1 MAQEAFPLH
10 FLVWNNQYLELDRE
24 LQKKEQDVGRLD
36 PRGRT
41 PLELAVCLGHL
52 ESTRVL
58 LRHSSDPTHCNAQGW
73 TSEPSQIPGVIT
85 QTGSRR
91 CDRGCLCSVL
101 QEAVS
106 TGDPE
111 LVQLVLQYRDF
122 KRATERLAGIP
133 ELLSKLRQ
141 ARDFYVEMKWEFT
154 SWVPLVSKVCPS
166 DVYRVWKSGSCL
178 RVDTTLL
185 GFEHMT
191 WLKGRRSYI
200 FKGEDD
206 GAVVMEVD
214 HEKQVVYTEPLV
226 LSPRDAPSLLAAMQP
241 SQENTAQR
249 LTSPIVSTHLNT
261 RNISF
266 ERNKSGIW
274 GWRSEKTEVVSG
286 YEAKV
291 YSATNVELVTRSRT
305 EHLSDQDKLKSKG
318 SRTPLQSF
326 LGIAEQHTTHNGVRA
341 SAAHTHTHTHTH
353 TRTHAHTLACGA
365 FFHRPLPAVLLC
377 LRQSNV
383 SQCASPHN
391 PTAITAEEY
400 FDPEF
405 QLNGRDIGRPVE
417 LTSKVQKFKATL
429 WLSESHPLSLA
440 EQVTPIIDLMAISN
454 AHFAKLRDFITL
466 RLPPGF
472 PVKIEIPLFHVL
484 NARVTFSNLC
494 GCDEPVASVTV
505 HRLEGSDKAGDLVF
519 SACGGE
525 KKEIFQLLDSFFF
538 PHRSL
543 TPALPLRGGPL
554 GVRAPRG
561 LHHPGAGP
569 QRAHEGRGRQPAAVR
584 HPAEPPGRRHR
595 ERPGD
600 HLGGPDQQ
608 SSGAPESA
616 VRGRF
621 PAGEGHP
628 GVSVHLAGRQ
638 RAGGRG
644 GPQPAPL
651 RLPPGELQEL
661 PAVLQRRDGV
671 AAVGTL
677 RRGVQ
682 LRRAAAHRH
691 GAVLSGAGGAGQVRT
706 GIERPGQ
713 PPRVSFGDS
722 GLGSAGSRRLKRRS
736 WRGSC
741 SCRSP
746 KSNATPPPG
755 CCARRKAVLLIY
767 SLSFHFFFSFFF

>member
-10 FLVWNNQYLELDRE
+10 FYVWNNQYIELDQE
-24 LQKKEQDVGRLD
+24 LQKKEQDVDRLD

-41 PLELAVCLGHL
+41 PLELSVCLGHL

-58 LRHSSDPTHCNAQGW
+58 LRYSADPTHCNAQGW
-73 TSEPSQIPGVIT
+73 TI
-85 QTGSRR
+85 
-91 CDRGCLCSVL
+91 L
-101 QEAVS
+101 QEAMS

-200 FKGEDD
+200 FKGGDD

-291 YSATNVELVTRSRT
+291 YSATNVEVVTRSRT
-305 EHLSDQDKLKSKG
+305 EHLSDQDKSRNKG
-318 SRTPLQSF
+318 SKTPLQSF
-326 LGIAEQHTTHNGVRA
+326 LGIAEQHTAHNG
-341 SAAHTHTHTHTH
+341 
-353 TRTHAHTLACGA
+353 
-365 FFHRPLPAVLLC
+365 
-377 LRQSNV
+377 SNV

-400 FDPEF
+400 FNPEF
-405 QLNGRDIGRPVE
+405 NLNGRDIGRPVE
-417 LTSKVQKFKATL
+417 LTSKVQRFKATL
-429 WLSESHPLSLA
+429 WLSETHPLSLA

-494 GCDEPVASVTV
+494 GCDEPVSSVIV
-505 HRLEGSDKAGDLVF
+505 H
-519 SACGGE
+519 
-525 KKEIFQLLDSFFF
+525 
-538 PHRSL
+538 
-543 TPALPLRGGPL
+543 
-554 GVRAPRG
+554 
-561 LHHPGAGP
+561 
-569 QRAHEGRGRQPAAVR
+569 
-584 HPAEPPGRRHR
+584 PP
-595 ERPGD
+595 EN
-600 HLGGPDQQ
+600 
-608 SSGAPESA
+608 S
-616 VRGRF
+616 
-621 PAGEGHP
+621 
-628 GVSVHLAGRQ
+628 
-638 RAGGRG
+638 
-644 GPQPAPL
+644 
-651 RLPPGELQEL
+651 GELQSTQDSALNRSFNSQQALLLSKARNHLLLNFQVTIWEALTNSRPGPQSPLYEEDSQLERAIQESLSISLASREGEDTADPSL
-661 PAVLQRRDGV
+661 PPSVSPQDPASNSPLSYSAATNPRLSGPFGV
-671 AAVGTL
+671 ASSFDE
-677 RRGVQ
+677 Q
-682 LRRAAAHRH
+682 LQLAME
-691 GAVLSGAGGAGQVRT
+691 L
-706 GIERPGQ
+706 
-713 PPRVSFGDS
+713 
-722 GLGSAGSRRLKRRS
+722 
-736 WRGSC
+736 
-741 SCRSP
+741 SCREQEEID
-746 KSNATPPPG
+746 
-755 CCARRKAVLLIY
+755 RKRKEEEEELERILQL
-767 SLSFHFFFSFFF
+767 SLTEK

>member
-1 MAQEAFPLH
+1 MSTTMAEEAFPLH
-10 FLVWNNQYLELDRE
+10 LLVWNNQYLELDRE
-24 LQKKEQDVGRLD
+24 LQKKEQDVERLD

-58 LRHSSDPTHCNAQGW
+58 LRHFSDPTHNNTQGW
-73 TSEPSQIPGVIT
+73 TI
-85 QTGSRR
+85 
-91 CDRGCLCSVL
+91 L

-111 LVQLVLQYRDF
+111 LVQLVLQYRDY

-200 FKGEDD
+200 FKGGDE
-206 GAVVMEVD
+206 GAMVMEVD

-261 RNISF
+261 RNIAF

-274 GWRSEKTEVVSG
+274 GWRSEKSEVVSG

-305 EHLSDQDKLKSKG
+305 EHLSDQDKSRSKG
-318 SRTPLQSF
+318 SKTPLQSF
-326 LGIAEQHTTHNGVRA
+326 LGIAEQHTAHNG
-341 SAAHTHTHTHTH
+341 
-353 TRTHAHTLACGA
+353 
-365 FFHRPLPAVLLC
+365 
-377 LRQSNV
+377 SNV

-391 PTAITAEEY
+391 PTAITSEEY
-400 FDPEF
+400 FNPEF
-405 QLNGRDIGRPVE
+405 NLNGRDIGRPVE
-417 LTSKVQKFKATL
+417 LTSKVQRFKATL

-494 GCDEPVASVTV
+494 GCDEPVSSVTV
-505 HRLEGSDKAGDLVF
+505 HTPESSDEAGQAPPPPFHCEVDPSVF
-519 SACGGE
+519 EPPADYTTLGPGRSEPMRDEDDNLLQFA
-525 KKEIFQLLDSFFF
+525 IQQSLLDAGTESDQVTIWEALTNSRPVPPSPLYEEDSQLERAIQESLSISLVNREGEDTADPSQPASVSPSDPTPTANSPLSYSTVTDPRLSGHFGVASSFDEQL
-538 PHRSL
+538 RIAMEMSCREQEEIDRKQKEEENELERILQLSL
-543 TPALPLRGGPL
+543 T
-554 GVRAPRG
+554 
-561 LHHPGAGP
+561 
-569 QRAHEGRGRQPAAVR
+569 E
-584 HPAEPPGRRHR
+584 
-595 ERPGD
+595 
-600 HLGGPDQQ
+600 
-608 SSGAPESA
+608 
-616 VRGRF
+616 
-621 PAGEGHP
+621 
-628 GVSVHLAGRQ
+628 
-638 RAGGRG
+638 
-644 GPQPAPL
+644 
-651 RLPPGELQEL
+651 
-661 PAVLQRRDGV
+661 
-671 AAVGTL
+671 
-677 RRGVQ
+677 
-682 LRRAAAHRH
+682 
-691 GAVLSGAGGAGQVRT
+691 
-706 GIERPGQ
+706 
-713 PPRVSFGDS
+713 
-722 GLGSAGSRRLKRRS
+722 K
-736 WRGSC
+736 
-741 SCRSP
+741 
-746 KSNATPPPG
+746 
-755 CCARRKAVLLIY
+755 
-767 SLSFHFFFSFFF
+767 

>member
-1 MAQEAFPLH
+1 MAFQDAFPLH
-10 FLVWNNQYLELDRE
+10 FLVWNNQYQELDRE
-24 LQKKEQDVGRLD
+24 MQRNEQQQQLQLQQDLERLD

-58 LRHSSDPTHCNAQGW
+58 LRYSADPTHCNAQGW
-73 TSEPSQIPGVIT
+73 T
-85 QTGSRR
+85 
-91 CDRGCLCSVL
+91 VL

-133 ELLSKLRQ
+133 ELLGKLRQ

-166 DVYRVWKSGSCL
+166 DVYRVWKSGSSL

-200 FKGEDD
+200 FKGGDD

-261 RNISF
+261 RNIAF

-274 GWRSEKTEVVSG
+274 GWRSEKSEMVSG

-305 EHLSDQDKLKSKG
+305 EHLSDQDKSRSRGSK
-318 SRTPLQSF
+318 TPLQSF
-326 LGIAEQHTTHNGVRA
+326 LGIAEQHTAHNG
-341 SAAHTHTHTHTH
+341 
-353 TRTHAHTLACGA
+353 
-365 FFHRPLPAVLLC
+365 
-377 LRQSNV
+377 SNV

-400 FDPEF
+400 FNPEF
-405 QLNGRDIGRPVE
+405 NLNGRDIGRPIE
-417 LTSKVQKFKATL
+417 LTSKVQRFKAHL
-429 WLSESHPLSLA
+429 WLSETHPLSLA

-494 GCDEPVASVTV
+494 GCDEPVSSVTV
-505 HRLEGSDKAGDLVF
+505 HTPEGSEEAGSYQTTLKNPKGPVDQISNSQDGGKRCIVGIYNLLYTVVTGQSVPPIHCEVDPAVF
-519 SACGGE
+519 EPPPDYTTLGPGRSEPMRDEDDNLLQFA
-525 KKEIFQLLDSFFF
+525 IQQSLLDAGTESDQVTIWEALTNSRPGPQLPLYEEDTQLERAIQESLSISLASRGGADDTQNPSLPPADSPSLDATANYPVSYNTATEPPLPGQLGVASSFDEQL
-538 PHRSL
+538 RIAMELSCREQEELDRKRKEEEEELERILQLSL
-543 TPALPLRGGPL
+543 T
-554 GVRAPRG
+554 
-561 LHHPGAGP
+561 
-569 QRAHEGRGRQPAAVR
+569 E
-584 HPAEPPGRRHR
+584 
-595 ERPGD
+595 
-600 HLGGPDQQ
+600 
-608 SSGAPESA
+608 
-616 VRGRF
+616 
-621 PAGEGHP
+621 
-628 GVSVHLAGRQ
+628 
-638 RAGGRG
+638 
-644 GPQPAPL
+644 
-651 RLPPGELQEL
+651 
-661 PAVLQRRDGV
+661 
-671 AAVGTL
+671 
-677 RRGVQ
+677 
-682 LRRAAAHRH
+682 
-691 GAVLSGAGGAGQVRT
+691 
-706 GIERPGQ
+706 
-713 PPRVSFGDS
+713 
-722 GLGSAGSRRLKRRS
+722 K
-736 WRGSC
+736 
-741 SCRSP
+741 
-746 KSNATPPPG
+746 
-755 CCARRKAVLLIY
+755 
-767 SLSFHFFFSFFF
+767 

>member
-1 MAQEAFPLH
+1 MAQEGFPLH
-10 FLVWNNQYLELDRE
+10 ALVWNNQYLELDRE
-24 LQKKEQDVGRLD
+24 LQKKEQDVERLD

-52 ESTRVL
+52 ESARVL
-58 LRHSSDPTHCNAQGW
+58 LGGSADPTHHNSQGW
-73 TSEPSQIPGVIT
+73 TI
-85 QTGSRR
+85 
-91 CDRGCLCSVL
+91 L

-111 LVQLVLQYRDF
+111 LVQLVLQYRDY

-200 FKGEDD
+200 FKGEDE

-226 LSPRDAPSLLAAMQP
+226 LSPRDATSLLAAMQP

-249 LTSPIVSTHLNT
+249 ITSPIVSTHLNT
-261 RNISF
+261 RNIAF

-274 GWRSEKTEVVSG
+274 GWRSEKSEAVSG

-305 EHLSDQDKLKSKG
+305 EHLSDQDKSRSKG
-318 SRTPLQSF
+318 SKTPLQSF
-326 LGIAEQHTTHNGVRA
+326 LGIAEQHTAENG
-341 SAAHTHTHTHTH
+341 
-353 TRTHAHTLACGA
+353 
-365 FFHRPLPAVLLC
+365 
-377 LRQSNV
+377 SNV
-383 SQCASPHN
+383 LQCASPHN

-405 QLNGRDIGRPVE
+405 NLNDRDIGRPVE
-417 LTSKVQKFKATL
+417 LNSKVQRFKATL

-494 GCDEPVASVTV
+494 GCDEPVSSVTLHTPV
-505 HRLEGSDKAGDLVF
+505 DPEEAGQAPPPVQCEVDPSVF
-519 SACGGE
+519 EPPADYATLGPGRSEPMRDEDDNLLQFA
-525 KKEIFQLLDSFFF
+525 IQQSLLDAGTESEQVTIWEALTNTR
-538 PHRSL
+538 PVPPSPLYEGDSHLERAIQESL
-543 TPALPLRGGPL
+543 SISLSSR
-554 GVRAPRG
+554 
-561 LHHPGAGP
+561 
-569 QRAHEGRGRQPAAVR
+569 EGEDTADP
-584 HPAEPPGRRHR
+584 
-595 ERPGD
+595 
-600 HLGGPDQQ
+600 
-608 SSGAPESA
+608 S
-616 VRGRF
+616 
-621 PAGEGHP
+621 
-628 GVSVHLAGRQ
+628 
-638 RAGGRG
+638 
-644 GPQPAPL
+644 QPAPVSQFDPPADSPLSYSAVTNPRLSGHFGMATSFEEQL
-651 RLPPGELQEL
+651 RLAME
-661 PAVLQRRDGV
+661 
-671 AAVGTL
+671 
-677 RRGVQ
+677 
-682 LRRAAAHRH
+682 
-691 GAVLSGAGGAGQVRT
+691 
-706 GIERPGQ
+706 I
-713 PPRVSFGDS
+713 
-722 GLGSAGSRRLKRRS
+722 
-736 WRGSC
+736 
-741 SCRSP
+741 SCREQEEMDRNQ
-746 KSNATPPPG
+746 KEEETELE
-755 CCARRKAVLLIY
+755 RILQL
-767 SLSFHFFFSFFF
+767 SLTEK

>member
-10 FLVWNNQYLELDRE
+10 YLVWNNQYLELDRE
-24 LQKKEQDVGRLD
+24 LKKTQEVEGLD

-52 ESTRVL
+52 ESARVL
-58 LRHSSDPTHCNAQGW
+58 LRHNADPTHCNAQGW
-73 TSEPSQIPGVIT
+73 T
-85 QTGSRR
+85 
-91 CDRGCLCSVL
+91 VL

-200 FKGEDD
+200 FKGGG
-206 GAVVMEVD
+206 GAVFMNS
-214 HEKQVVYTEPLV
+214 LV
-226 LSPRDAPSLLAAMQP
+226 L
-241 SQENTAQR
+241 
-249 LTSPIVSTHLNT
+249 
-261 RNISF
+261 
-266 ERNKSGIW
+266 NKSGIW

-291 YSATNVELVTRSRT
+291 YSASNVELVTRSRT
-305 EHLSDQDKLKSKG
+305 EHLSDQDKSRCKG

-326 LGIAEQHTTHNGVRA
+326 LGIAEQHVSNNG
-341 SAAHTHTHTHTH
+341 S
-353 TRTHAHTLACGA
+353 
-365 FFHRPLPAVLLC
+365 
-377 LRQSNV
+377 QV

-405 QLNGRDIGRPVE
+405 NLNGRDIGRPIE
-417 LTSKVQKFKATL
+417 LTSKVQRFKATL
-429 WLSESHPLSLA
+429 WLSEAHPLSLA

-494 GCDEPVASVTV
+494 GCDEPVSSVTV
-505 HRLEGSDKAGDLVF
+505 HSPEGTPDAGQSPPPLNCEVDPSVF
-519 SACGGE
+519 EPPPDYTTLGPGRSEPMRDEDDNLLQFA
-525 KKEIFQLLDSFFF
+525 IQQSLLDAGTESDQVTIWEALTNTR
-538 PHRSL
+538 PVSSQPPLYEEDSQLERAIQESL
-543 TPALPLRGGPL
+543 TLSLAAEEGRELPDPEQPLSGSPDPSLNSPPAYGSLDDP
-554 GVRAPRG
+554 RAP
-561 LHHPGAGP
+561 GAF
-569 QRAHEGRGRQPAAVR
+569 AV
-584 HPAEPPGRRHR
+584 A
-595 ERPGD
+595 
-600 HLGGPDQQ
+600 
-608 SSGAPESA
+608 SSFDE
-616 VRGRF
+616 
-621 PAGEGHP
+621 
-628 GVSVHLAGRQ
+628 Q
-638 RAGGRG
+638 
-644 GPQPAPL
+644 L
-651 RLPPGELQEL
+651 RLAMELSCREQEEHD
-661 PAVLQRRDGV
+661 R
-671 AAVGTL
+671 
-677 RRGVQ
+677 
-682 LRRAAAHRH
+682 
-691 GAVLSGAGGAGQVRT
+691 
-706 GIERPGQ
+706 
-713 PPRVSFGDS
+713 
-722 GLGSAGSRRLKRRS
+722 KRREEEEELE
-736 WRGSC
+736 RI
-741 SCRSP
+741 
-746 KSNATPPPG
+746 
-755 CCARRKAVLLIY
+755 LQL
-767 SLSFHFFFSFFF
+767 SLTEK

>member
-24 LQKKEQDVGRLD
+24 LQKKEQDVERLD

-58 LRHSSDPTHCNAQGW
+58 LRHGGDPTHCNAQGW
-73 TSEPSQIPGVIT
+73 TI
-85 QTGSRR
+85 
-91 CDRGCLCSVL
+91 L

-200 FKGEDD
+200 FKGGDD

-261 RNISF
+261 RNIAF

-274 GWRSEKTEVVSG
+274 GWRSEKSEVVSG

-305 EHLSDQDKLKSKG
+305 EHLSDQDKSRSKG
-318 SRTPLQSF
+318 DDTTF
-326 LGIAEQHTTHNGVRA
+326 LMEN
-341 SAAHTHTHTHTH
+341 
-353 TRTHAHTLACGA
+353 
-365 FFHRPLPAVLLC
+365 
-377 LRQSNV
+377 NV

-400 FDPEF
+400 FNPEF
-405 QLNGRDIGRPVE
+405 NLNGRDIGRPVE
-417 LTSKVQKFKATL
+417 LTSKVQRFKATL

-494 GCDEPVASVTV
+494 GCDEPVSQSPPPFHCEVDPSVFEPPPDYTTLGPG
-505 HRLEGSDKAGDLVF
+505 RSEPMRDEDDNLLQFAIQQS
-519 SACGGE
+519 
-525 KKEIFQLLDSFFF
+525 LLDE
-538 PHRSL
+538 SL
-543 TPALPLRGGPL
+543 SISLASREGEDMADPSQPSSVSPLDPTANSPL
-554 GVRAPRG
+554 SYNAVTDPR
-561 LHHPGAGP
+561 L
-569 QRAHEGRGRQPAAVR
+569 
-584 HPAEPPGRRHR
+584 
-595 ERPGD
+595 
-600 HLGGPDQQ
+600 
-608 SSGAPESA
+608 SGH
-616 VRGRF
+616 F
-621 PAGEGHP
+621 
-628 GVSVHLAGRQ
+628 
-638 RAGGRG
+638 
-644 GPQPAPL
+644 
-651 RLPPGELQEL
+651 
-661 PAVLQRRDGV
+661 GV
-671 AAVGTL
+671 ATSFDE
-677 RRGVQ
+677 Q
-682 LRRAAAHRH
+682 LRIAME
-691 GAVLSGAGGAGQVRT
+691 L
-706 GIERPGQ
+706 
-713 PPRVSFGDS
+713 
-722 GLGSAGSRRLKRRS
+722 
-736 WRGSC
+736 
-741 SCRSP
+741 SCREQEEMD
-746 KSNATPPPG
+746 
-755 CCARRKAVLLIY
+755 R
-767 SLSFHFFFSFFF
+767 

>member
-1 MAQEAFPLH
+1 MAQEGFPLH
-10 FLVWNNQYLELDRE
+10 ALVWNNQYLELDRE
-24 LQKKEQDVGRLD
+24 LQKKEQDVERLD

-52 ESTRVL
+52 ESARVL
-58 LRHSSDPTHCNAQGW
+58 LGGSADPTHHNSQGW
-73 TSEPSQIPGVIT
+73 TI
-85 QTGSRR
+85 
-91 CDRGCLCSVL
+91 L

-111 LVQLVLQYRDF
+111 LVQLVLQYRDY

-133 ELLSKLRQ
+133 ELLSKLRE

-200 FKGEDD
+200 FKGEDE

-226 LSPRDAPSLLAAMQP
+226 LSPRDATSLLAAMQP

-249 LTSPIVSTHLNT
+249 ITSPIVSTHLNT
-261 RNISF
+261 RNIAF

-274 GWRSEKTEVVSG
+274 GWRSEKSEAVSG

-305 EHLSDQDKLKSKG
+305 EHLSDQDKSRSKG
-318 SRTPLQSF
+318 SKTPLQSF
-326 LGIAEQHTTHNGVRA
+326 LGIAEQHTAQNG
-341 SAAHTHTHTHTH
+341 
-353 TRTHAHTLACGA
+353 
-365 FFHRPLPAVLLC
+365 
-377 LRQSNV
+377 SNV
-383 SQCASPHN
+383 LQCASPHN

-405 QLNGRDIGRPVE
+405 NLNDRDIGRPVE
-417 LTSKVQKFKATL
+417 LTSKVQRFKATL

-494 GCDEPVASVTV
+494 GCDEPVSSVTL
-505 HRLEGSDKAGDLVF
+505 HTPEAPEEAGQAPPPFECEVDPSVF
-519 SACGGE
+519 EPPADYATLGPSRSEPMRDEDDNLLQFA
-525 KKEIFQLLDSFFF
+525 IQQSLLDAGTESDQVTIWEALTNSRPVPPSPLYEGDSQLERAIQESLSISLSSREGEDTADPSQPSSGSPSDPPADSPLSYSAVSNPRLSGHFGMATSFDEQL
-538 PHRSL
+538 RLAMEISCREQEEIDRKQKEEETELERILQLSL
-543 TPALPLRGGPL
+543 T
-554 GVRAPRG
+554 
-561 LHHPGAGP
+561 
-569 QRAHEGRGRQPAAVR
+569 E
-584 HPAEPPGRRHR
+584 
-595 ERPGD
+595 
-600 HLGGPDQQ
+600 
-608 SSGAPESA
+608 
-616 VRGRF
+616 
-621 PAGEGHP
+621 
-628 GVSVHLAGRQ
+628 
-638 RAGGRG
+638 
-644 GPQPAPL
+644 
-651 RLPPGELQEL
+651 
-661 PAVLQRRDGV
+661 
-671 AAVGTL
+671 
-677 RRGVQ
+677 
-682 LRRAAAHRH
+682 
-691 GAVLSGAGGAGQVRT
+691 
-706 GIERPGQ
+706 
-713 PPRVSFGDS
+713 
-722 GLGSAGSRRLKRRS
+722 K
-736 WRGSC
+736 
-741 SCRSP
+741 
-746 KSNATPPPG
+746 
-755 CCARRKAVLLIY
+755 
-767 SLSFHFFFSFFF
+767 

>member
-1 MAQEAFPLH
+1 GIKANSSSFPLH
-10 FLVWNNQYLELDRE
+10 LLVWNNQYLELDRE
-24 LQKKEQDVGRLD
+24 LQKNERLD

-58 LRHSSDPTHCNAQGW
+58 LRHSSDPTHCTTQGW
-73 TSEPSQIPGVIT
+73 TI
-85 QTGSRR
+85 
-91 CDRGCLCSVL
+91 L

-200 FKGEDD
+200 FKGGDD

-261 RNISF
+261 RNIAF

-274 GWRSEKTEVVSG
+274 GWRSEKSEVVSG

-305 EHLSDQDKLKSKG
+305 EHLSDQDKSRSKG
-318 SRTPLQSF
+318 SKTPLQSF
-326 LGIAEQHTTHNGVRA
+326 LGIAEQHTAHNG
-341 SAAHTHTHTHTH
+341 
-353 TRTHAHTLACGA
+353 
-365 FFHRPLPAVLLC
+365 
-377 LRQSNV
+377 SNV

-391 PTAITAEEY
+391 PTAITADEY
-400 FDPEF
+400 FNPEF
-405 QLNGRDIGRPVE
+405 NLNGRDIGRPVE

-494 GCDEPVASVTV
+494 GCDEPVSSVTV
-505 HRLEGSDKAGDLVF
+505 TKPESEVVPKTGHSNVVTRLLPGQSAHPFHCEVDPSVF
-519 SACGGE
+519 EPPADYTTLGPGRSEPMRDEDDNLLQFA
-525 KKEIFQLLDSFFF
+525 IQQSLLDAGTESDQV
-538 PHRSL
+538 RSL
-543 TPALPLRGGPL
+543 SISLATREGEDTADPSQPSSVSPMDPSANSPLSYS
-554 GVRAPRG
+554 VVTDPR
-561 LHHPGAGP
+561 L
-569 QRAHEGRGRQPAAVR
+569 
-584 HPAEPPGRRHR
+584 
-595 ERPGD
+595 
-600 HLGGPDQQ
+600 
-608 SSGAPESA
+608 SGH
-616 VRGRF
+616 F
-621 PAGEGHP
+621 
-628 GVSVHLAGRQ
+628 
-638 RAGGRG
+638 
-644 GPQPAPL
+644 
-651 RLPPGELQEL
+651 
-661 PAVLQRRDGV
+661 GV
-671 AAVGTL
+671 ASSFDE
-677 RRGVQ
+677 Q
-682 LRRAAAHRH
+682 LRIAME
-691 GAVLSGAGGAGQVRT
+691 L
-706 GIERPGQ
+706 
-713 PPRVSFGDS
+713 
-722 GLGSAGSRRLKRRS
+722 
-736 WRGSC
+736 
-741 SCRSP
+741 SCREQEEID
-746 KSNATPPPG
+746 
-755 CCARRKAVLLIY
+755 R
-767 SLSFHFFFSFFF
+767 

>member
-1 MAQEAFPLH
+1 MALEAFPLH
-10 FLVWNNQYLELDRE
+10 LLVWNNQYLELDRE
-24 LQKKEQDVGRLD
+24 LQKKELDVERQD

-58 LRHSSDPTHCNAQGW
+58 LRHTADPTHCTTQGW
-73 TSEPSQIPGVIT
+73 T
-85 QTGSRR
+85 
-91 CDRGCLCSVL
+91 VL

-200 FKGEDD
+200 FKGGDD

-261 RNISF
+261 RNIAF

-274 GWRSEKTEVVSG
+274 GWRSEKTEVISG

-305 EHLSDQDKLKSKG
+305 EHLSDQDKSRSKG
-318 SRTPLQSF
+318 SKTPLQSF
-326 LGIAEQHTTHNGVRA
+326 LGIAEQHTAHNG
-341 SAAHTHTHTHTH
+341 
-353 TRTHAHTLACGA
+353 
-365 FFHRPLPAVLLC
+365 
-377 LRQSNV
+377 SNV

-391 PTAITAEEY
+391 PTAITADEY
-400 FDPEF
+400 FNPEF
-405 QLNGRDIGRPVE
+405 NLNGRDIGRPIE
-417 LTSKVQKFKATL
+417 LTSKIQRFKATL
-429 WLSESHPLSLA
+429 WLSETHPLSLA

-494 GCDEPVASVTV
+494 GCDEPVSTVTV
-505 HRLEGSDKAGDLVF
+505 HKPENSDEADQCPSAFHCEVDPSVF
-519 SACGGE
+519 EPPPDYTVLGPGRSEPMRDEDDNLLQFA
-525 KKEIFQLLDSFFF
+525 IQQSLLDAGTESDQVTIWEALTNSRPVPPSPLYEEDSQLERAIQESLSISLASREGEDLSDPSQPSSVSPPDPSTNSPLSVSSGNDPRLSGNFGVASSFDEQL
-538 PHRSL
+538 RIAMELSCREQEENDRKQQEEEEELERILQLSL
-543 TPALPLRGGPL
+543 T
-554 GVRAPRG
+554 
-561 LHHPGAGP
+561 
-569 QRAHEGRGRQPAAVR
+569 E
-584 HPAEPPGRRHR
+584 
-595 ERPGD
+595 
-600 HLGGPDQQ
+600 
-608 SSGAPESA
+608 
-616 VRGRF
+616 
-621 PAGEGHP
+621 
-628 GVSVHLAGRQ
+628 
-638 RAGGRG
+638 
-644 GPQPAPL
+644 
-651 RLPPGELQEL
+651 
-661 PAVLQRRDGV
+661 
-671 AAVGTL
+671 
-677 RRGVQ
+677 
-682 LRRAAAHRH
+682 
-691 GAVLSGAGGAGQVRT
+691 
-706 GIERPGQ
+706 
-713 PPRVSFGDS
+713 
-722 GLGSAGSRRLKRRS
+722 K
-736 WRGSC
+736 
-741 SCRSP
+741 
-746 KSNATPPPG
+746 
-755 CCARRKAVLLIY
+755 
-767 SLSFHFFFSFFF
+767 

>member
-10 FLVWNNQYLELDRE
+10 VLVWNNQYLELDRE
-24 LQKKEQDVGRLD
+24 LQKKEQDVERLD

-52 ESTRVL
+52 ESARVL
-58 LRHSSDPTHCNAQGW
+58 LRDFADPTHHNSQGW
-73 TSEPSQIPGVIT
+73 TI
-85 QTGSRR
+85 
-91 CDRGCLCSVL
+91 L

-111 LVQLVLQYRDF
+111 LVQLVLQYRDY

-191 WLKGRRSYI
+191 WLKGCRSYI
-200 FKGEDD
+200 FKGEDE

-261 RNISF
+261 RNIAF

-274 GWRSEKTEVVSG
+274 GWRSEKSEAVSG

-305 EHLSDQDKLKSKG
+305 EHLSDQDKSKSKG
-318 SRTPLQSF
+318 SKTPLQSF
-326 LGIAEQHTTHNGVRA
+326 LGIAEQHTAQNG
-341 SAAHTHTHTHTH
+341 
-353 TRTHAHTLACGA
+353 
-365 FFHRPLPAVLLC
+365 
-377 LRQSNV
+377 SNV

-405 QLNGRDIGRPVE
+405 NLNGRDIGRPVE
-417 LTSKVQKFKATL
+417 LTSKVQRFKATL

-494 GCDEPVASVTV
+494 GCDEPVSTVTLHTPEATPEEAGQAPPPFQCEVDPSVFEPPEDYTTLGPGRSEPMRDEDDNLLQFAIQQSLLDAGTESDQVTIWEALTNSRPVPPSPLYEEDSQLERAIQESLSISLSSREGEDTADPSQTASVSPSEPSADSPLSYSTV
-505 HRLEGSDKAGDLVF
+505 TNPRLSGHFGMATSFDEQLRLAMEMSCREQEEMDRKQ
-519 SACGGE
+519 
-525 KKEIFQLLDSFFF
+525 KEEETELERILQL
-538 PHRSL
+538 SL
-543 TPALPLRGGPL
+543 T
-554 GVRAPRG
+554 
-561 LHHPGAGP
+561 
-569 QRAHEGRGRQPAAVR
+569 E
-584 HPAEPPGRRHR
+584 
-595 ERPGD
+595 
-600 HLGGPDQQ
+600 
-608 SSGAPESA
+608 
-616 VRGRF
+616 
-621 PAGEGHP
+621 
-628 GVSVHLAGRQ
+628 
-638 RAGGRG
+638 
-644 GPQPAPL
+644 
-651 RLPPGELQEL
+651 
-661 PAVLQRRDGV
+661 
-671 AAVGTL
+671 
-677 RRGVQ
+677 
-682 LRRAAAHRH
+682 
-691 GAVLSGAGGAGQVRT
+691 
-706 GIERPGQ
+706 
-713 PPRVSFGDS
+713 
-722 GLGSAGSRRLKRRS
+722 K
-736 WRGSC
+736 
-741 SCRSP
+741 
-746 KSNATPPPG
+746 
-755 CCARRKAVLLIY
+755 
-767 SLSFHFFFSFFF
+767 